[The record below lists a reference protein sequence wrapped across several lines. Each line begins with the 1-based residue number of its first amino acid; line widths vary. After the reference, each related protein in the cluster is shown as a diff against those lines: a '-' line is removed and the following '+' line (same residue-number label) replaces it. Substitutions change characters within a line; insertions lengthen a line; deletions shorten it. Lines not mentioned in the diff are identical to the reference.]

1 MQYASL
7 QLKLEQI
14 GLLQYLLDEDIV
26 DVAIH
31 YPSKI
36 SLLSNKNGRLLVDAP
51 NATKENLIQLGHL
64 LANKNGLRLGHETPT
79 MSIQLPTGERV
90 QYSMPPATHE
100 HITITIRRYSEE
112 IKTLDEL
119 AQQGAFNHYK
129 WIKYTDYDNVEFFK
143 KLSDIDK
150 DLLSA
155 LQSKDTLRFFTLA
168 VQYRKNILISGQT
181 GSGKTYFTR
190 ALIAEVPH
198 DELIITIEDVRELF
212 LRSHPHQINFIFG
225 KGQDRCTAKQAL
237 TNCMRSTPDR
247 IFLAEVRGDEA
258 SDYIEALNT
267 GHPGSITSTHA
278 NDALAAYKRIA
289 KLIKKSEGGEMKDIL
304 DDVYSAIDIS
314 IFYRNRQVN
323 EIFFD
328 PFYIA
333 NKE

>member
-7 QLKLEQI
+7 QLKLEHV
-14 GLLQYLLDEDIV
+14 GLLQYLQDEDIV

-31 YPSKI
+31 YPLKI
-36 SLLSNKNGRLLVDAP
+36 SLLSSKKGRLLVDAP
-51 NATKENLIQLGHL
+51 NATKDNLLQLGHL
-64 LANKNGLRLGHETPT
+64 LANKNGLRLNHENPT

-100 HITITIRRYSEE
+100 HITITVRRYSEE
-112 IKTLDEL
+112 TKSIDEL
-119 AQQGAFNHYK
+119 AHQGTFSSGTWLRH
-129 WIKYTDYDNVEFFK
+129 TDYSNIENLEKLNAIDRSLVNYLQIKDVLNFFK
-143 KLSDIDK
+143 
-150 DLLSA
+150 
-155 LQSKDTLRFFTLA
+155 LA
-168 VQYRKNILISGQT
+168 VQQRKNILISGQT

-190 ALIAEVPH
+190 ALIAEVPR

-212 LRSHPHQINFIFG
+212 LHEHKHQINFIFG

-278 NDALAAYKRIA
+278 NNAKSAYNRIA
-289 KLIKKSEGGEMKDIL
+289 KLIKKSEGGDIHDIL
-304 DDVYSAIDIS
+304 DDVYNAIDIS
-314 IFYRNRQVN
+314 VYYKNRQVDQ
-323 EIFFD
+323 IFFD
-328 PFYIA
+328 PLYVM
-333 NKE
+333 NKI